1 MAEESQARHDRP
13 DSPFTKSAE
22 RLTPNRITD
31 IPDKVD
37 VLFAS
42 TTGCDSSVDFAKPI
56 QAFTARRTL
65 STGFVMVEINQAMR
79 DLEDICCFIEDH

>member
-13 DSPFTKSAE
+13 DSPFAKSTK

-31 IPDKVD
+31 VPDEVD

-56 QAFTARRTL
+56 QSFTTRRALT
-65 STGFVMVEINQAMR
+65 TGFVMVKVNQAMR
-79 DLEDICCFIEDH
+79 DLEDIRCFIEDN

>member
-13 DSPFTKSAE
+13 DSPFSKSTE

-31 IPDKVD
+31 VPDKVD

-42 TTGCDSSVDFAKPI
+42 TTGCDSGVDFAKPI
-56 QAFTARRTL
+56 QSFTTRRALT
-65 STGFVMVEINQAMR
+65 TRFVMVEVNQAVR